1 MYIADNYH
9 LHSDT
14 YKESNMSNNNTRE
27 NFGSKIG
34 AILAAAGS
42 AVGLGNI
49 WRFPIETGQNG
60 GAAFILIYIGC
71 VLLLGIPIMMSEF
84 LIGRHTQANTAGAYR
99 KLAPGTPWRWVG
111 RLGVLSGFVILSYY
125 SVVAGWTAEYTILA
139 IGNAFEGKT
148 TEDFPTIFTEFVSNP
163 WKSVSWMLAFMIIT
177 HVIVTRGVKSGIEK
191 FSKLMMPALFI
202 IMIILAICSVALP
215 GASQGLEFL
224 LKPDFSKIT
233 GSTILSAMGQA
244 FFSLSLGLGCLCTYA
259 SYFNKET
266 NIGKTALSVSIIDT
280 FVAIMSGFII
290 FPAVFNA
297 GYTLDSSDIGPS
309 LLFITMPNV
318 FGQAFGSI
326 PALAYIVSALFYSL
340 LVLAAL
346 TSTISMHE
354 VVTAYVSEEF
364 SMSRRKAATIVTLS
378 CSIVGIVCALSFGPF
393 NEVKIFGMT
402 IFDFFDYAASN
413 FMLPIGGMLIAI
425 FTGWYLDKKIV
436 RDEITNNGTLRAPY
450 LPLIIFILKYIA
462 PIAIACILLG
472 QIGIF

>member
-1 MYIADNYH
+1 
-9 LHSDT
+9 
-14 YKESNMSNNNTRE
+14 MSNNPRE

-60 GAAFILIYIGC
+60 GAAFIIIYVAC

-84 LIGRHTQANTAGAYR
+84 IIGRHTQANTAGAYR
-99 KLAPGTPWRWVG
+99 MLAPGTPWRWVG

-125 SVVAGWTAEYTILA
+125 SVVAGWTAEYTVLA
-139 IGNAFEGKT
+139 ISNSFDGKT
-148 TEDFPTIFTEFVSNP
+148 TADFPEIFSQFVSNP
-163 WKSVSWMLAFMIIT
+163 WKSMIWMLAFMIVT
-177 HVIVTRGVKSGIEK
+177 HVIVVRGVKGGIEK
-191 FSKLMMPALFI
+191 FSKLMMPALFV
-202 IMIILAICSVALP
+202 IMVVLAICSVMLP
-215 GASQGLEFL
+215 GASEGLEFL
-224 LKPDFSKIT
+224 LRPDFSKIT
-233 GSTILSAMGQA
+233 GSTVLSAMGQA

-259 SYFNKET
+259 SYFTKET
-266 NIGKTALSVSIIDT
+266 NIGKSALSVSLIDT

-318 FGQAFGSI
+318 FGQAFGGMPI
-326 PALAYIVSALFYSL
+326 LAYVVSVLFYFL

-364 SMSRRKAATIVTLS
+364 NTNRRKAAMVVTLA
-378 CSIVGIVCALSFGPF
+378 CSTVGVVCALSFGPF
-393 NEVKIFGMT
+393 DGVKIFGMT
-402 IFDFFDYAASN
+402 IFDFFDYVSSN
-413 FMLPIGGMLIAI
+413 IFLPVGGMLIAI
-425 FTGWYLDKKIV
+425 FTGWYLDKKLV
-436 RDEITNNGTLRAPY
+436 RDEITNRGTLRAPY
-450 LPLIIFILKYIA
+450 LPVIIFILKYIA
-462 PIAIACILLG
+462 PVAIACILLG
-472 QIGIF
+472 QLGLF

>member
-1 MYIADNYH
+1 
-9 LHSDT
+9 
-14 YKESNMSNNNTRE
+14 MSNNPRE

-60 GAAFILIYIGC
+60 GAAFIIIYVAC

-84 LIGRHTQANTAGAYR
+84 IIGRHTQANTAGAYR
-99 KLAPGTPWRWVG
+99 MLAPGTPWRWVG

-125 SVVAGWTAEYTILA
+125 SVVAGWTAEYTVLA
-139 IGNAFEGKT
+139 VSNSFDGKT
-148 TEDFPTIFTEFVSNP
+148 TADFPEIFSQFVSNP
-163 WKSVSWMLAFMIIT
+163 WKSMIWMLAFMIIT
-177 HVIVTRGVKSGIEK
+177 HVIVVRGVKGGIEK
-191 FSKLMMPALFI
+191 FSKLMMPALFV
-202 IMIILAICSVALP
+202 IMVVLAICSVMLP
-215 GASQGLEFL
+215 GASEGLEFL
-224 LKPDFSKIT
+224 LRPDFSKIT
-233 GSTILSAMGQA
+233 GSTVLSAMGQA

-259 SYFNKET
+259 SYFTKET
-266 NIGKTALSVSIIDT
+266 NIGKSALSVSLIDT

-318 FGQAFGSI
+318 FGQAFGGMPI
-326 PALAYIVSALFYSL
+326 LAYVVSVLFYFL

-364 SMSRRKAATIVTLS
+364 NMNRRKAAMVVTLA
-378 CSIVGIVCALSFGPF
+378 CSTVGVVCALSFGPF
-393 NEVKIFGMT
+393 DGVKIFGMT
-402 IFDFFDYAASN
+402 IFDFFDYVSSN
-413 FMLPIGGMLIAI
+413 IFLPVGGMLIAI
-425 FTGWYLDKKIV
+425 FTGWYLDKKLV
-436 RDEITNNGTLRAPY
+436 RDEITNRGTLRAPY
-450 LPLIIFILKYIA
+450 LPVIIFILKYIA
-462 PIAIACILLG
+462 PVAIACILLG
-472 QIGIF
+472 QLGLF

>member
-1 MYIADNYH
+1 M
-9 LHSDT
+9 
-14 YKESNMSNNNTRE
+14 NNNNNVRE

-60 GAAFILIYIGC
+60 GAAFIIIYVAC

-84 LIGRHTQANTAGAYR
+84 FIGRHTHTNTAGAYR
-99 KLAPGTPWRWVG
+99 KLAPGTPWKWVG

-125 SVVAGWTAEYTILA
+125 SVVAGWTAEYTVLA
-139 IGNAFEGKT
+139 ISDSFDGKST
-148 TEDFPTIFTEFVSNP
+148 ADFPAIFANFVSNP
-163 WKSVSWMLAFMIIT
+163 WKSVFWMLAFMMVT
-177 HVIVTRGVKSGIEK
+177 HVIVVRGVKGGIEK
-191 FSKLMMPALFI
+191 FSKLMMPALFVI
-202 IMIILAICSVALP
+202 LIVLAICSVMLP

-233 GSTILSAMGQA
+233 GAAVLSAMGQA

-259 SYFNKET
+259 SYFGNDT
-266 NIGKTALSVSIIDT
+266 NIGRTALNVSLIDT

-297 GYTLDSSDIGPS
+297 GYTLSSDDIGPS

-318 FGQAFGSI
+318 FGQAFGNI
-326 PALAYIVSALFYSL
+326 PALAYTVSVLFYFL
-340 LVLAAL
+340 LMLAAL

-364 SMSRRKAATIVTLS
+364 NMIRRKAAAIVTLT
-378 CSIVGIVCALSFGPF
+378 CSLVGVVCALSFGPF
-393 NEVKIFGMT
+393 DGVKIFGMS
-402 IFDFFDYAASN
+402 IFDLFDYVSSN
-413 FMLPIGGMLIAI
+413 IFLPLGGMLIAI
-425 FTGWYLDKKIV
+425 FTGWYLDKKII
-436 RDEITNNGTLRAPY
+436 RDEITNYGSLRAPY
-450 LPLIIFILKYIA
+450 LRTVIFILRYVA
-462 PIAIACILLG
+462 PVAIGTILLG
-472 QIGIF
+472 QLGLF